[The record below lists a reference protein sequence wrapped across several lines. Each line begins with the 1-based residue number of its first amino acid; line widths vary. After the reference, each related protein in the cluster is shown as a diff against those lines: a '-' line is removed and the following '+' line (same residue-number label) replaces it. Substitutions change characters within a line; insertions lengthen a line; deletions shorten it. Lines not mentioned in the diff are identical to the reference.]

1 MPVPNTPEWEAE
13 NKGPAS
19 LGIII
24 SVTILSTLF
33 TAARLY
39 VRGRILGKF
48 HLDDF
53 LIVASVACSWVN
65 VGTAIVAVSYGNGR
79 HFETLS
85 LEQKQQ
91 AIFWTMVGF
100 PAGVMSFGLPKAAV
114 VALLTRI
121 LNPCPWHRNFLWG
134 MALFTLLSLTINM
147 VCLFIHCQPTNSL
160 WDFSVK
166 GTCWDKWVL
175 VSIAI
180 YTGSLGAFV
189 DAYLAVYPATVLAKL
204 QMSMQKKVALSV
216 ALGIGSISSIVAIY
230 KCTRVPSL
238 ASSDFSYDTS
248 DLVIWT
254 IVEGGTM
261 IIAAC
266 IPVLQPLGETLF
278 GKRML
283 ISSGNKNYKNF
294 GSAPSGR
301 MRSENSNLSKRVP
314 RSLTLRYDNDII
326 SLEEMTTTTIAA
338 SGGQESVLDKRQFS
352 GKIIRT
358 DAFSVSVE
366 QGRK

>member
-1 MPVPNTPEWEAE
+1 MAVPNTPEWEAE

-39 VRGRILGKF
+39 VRGKILGKF
-48 HLDDF
+48 HLDDY
-53 LIVASVACSWVN
+53 LIVASVTCSWVN

-91 AIFWTMVGF
+91 AIFWTIVGF

-121 LNPCPWHRNFLWG
+121 LNPCPWHRKFLWC

-147 VCLFIHCQPTNSL
+147 VCLFIHCQPTYSQ

-204 QMSMQKKVALSV
+204 QMSTQKKVALSV

-238 ASSDFSYDTS
+238 ASSDFSCGFRR
-248 DLVIWT
+248 
-254 IVEGGTM
+254 VEGGTM

-266 IPVLQPLGETLF
+266 IPTLQPLGETLF
-278 GKRML
+278 GKRMF
-283 ISSGNKNYKNF
+283 ISSSHKNYKNY

-301 MRSENSNLSKRVP
+301 MRSENINLSNRGP
-314 RSLTLRYDNDII
+314 RNHTQRHDNDII
-326 SLEEMTTTTIAA
+326 SLEETTTTTIAA
-338 SGGQESVLDKRQFS
+338 RGSQESILDNRQLS

-366 QGRK
+366 HGRK